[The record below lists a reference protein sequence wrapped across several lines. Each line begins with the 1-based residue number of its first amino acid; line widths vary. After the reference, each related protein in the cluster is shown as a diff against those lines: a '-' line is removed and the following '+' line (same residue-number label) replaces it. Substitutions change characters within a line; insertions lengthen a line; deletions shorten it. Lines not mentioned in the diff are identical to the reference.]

1 MIKNVGAVHHLV
13 GRDRRRVLLISASC
27 TIWAATLLVASVAS
41 AAPQSP
47 RTPGAT
53 LNDRGAEVIVHSG
66 RLSVRVHQTRL
77 DEVLEAVARE
87 AGLEIV
93 LQGAFDA
100 PVTATFADR
109 PLDEGIQRLCRGHSI
124 VMIYDGPPGGEPG
137 TGLSKVTVTS
147 SFSASPTTRANQATQ
162 DAQDNAGARAHADA
176 RSALLLR
183 PEDLTVALRMGSAD
197 SRTKILDALVDE
209 RGLDAV
215 VQILGDSATRDP
227 DLGIRQSAIQA
238 LGAMVSPG
246 ALEAIRAVLNDPNA
260 SVRSA
265 ANLALKQHQRR
276 RLIYRPPE

>member
-1 MIKNVGAVHHLV
+1 
-13 GRDRRRVLLISASC
+13 
-27 TIWAATLLVASVAS
+27 
-41 AAPQSP
+41 
-47 RTPGAT
+47 
-53 LNDRGAEVIVHSG
+53 
-66 RLSVRVHQTRL
+66 
-77 DEVLEAVARE
+77 
-87 AGLEIV
+87 
-93 LQGAFDA
+93 
-100 PVTATFADR
+100 
-109 PLDEGIQRLCRGHSI
+109 
-124 VMIYDGPPGGEPG
+124 
-137 TGLSKVTVTS
+137 
-147 SFSASPTTRANQATQ
+147 
-162 DAQDNAGARAHADA
+162 
-176 RSALLLR
+176 
-183 PEDLTVALRMGSAD
+183 MGSAD